1 MSFDFLQ
8 ILCRKFVGFFLLKKL
23 ADVFLELWDM
33 LLERSL
39 LCLVSP
45 CEEGKL
51 LILGFLHKLHS
62 LLNLVRMDLLL
73 LYFLFQG
80 LTLGLKFLIVSFESS
95 CYLVWFV
102 KVLLMYFNEFRL
114 LFGLFFQKN
123 NLLLQFLKIFD
134 VLMLFLNILWSF
146 ALAML

>member
-1 MSFDFLQ
+1 
-8 ILCRKFVGFFLLKKL
+8 
-23 ADVFLELWDM
+23 M

-62 LLNLVRMDLLL
+62 LLNLVRMDLPL

-95 CYLVWFV
+95 CYLV
-102 KVLLMYFNEFRL
+102 
-114 LFGLFFQKN
+114 
-123 NLLLQFLKIFD
+123 
-134 VLMLFLNILWSF
+134 
-146 ALAML
+146 